1 MKNGLNSFNK
11 AVSLCLI
18 ITLVFSISIFSSCA
32 VKPYDSPQM
41 QNTEQATIVITST
54 PAPATP
60 TPTDEPTPTIEPTAT
75 PRSGPQVVGI
85 YVSGSGGRVLLT
97 EYKTN
102 WNRGEDIATFNTF
115 ASNEPLLN
123 YAKYREMLVKEWFS
137 YPDAKDYK
145 IGYTLSYTLY
155 SGEEFSI
162 TIRKPSDVQHT
173 EYLEVYLY
181 DSVQQSANAGWYT
194 HLADENIDDETL
206 LYSFKLTPGV
216 KIKEV
221 EKIKL
226 EAFVYKYMD
235 ESDFDETT
243 GEYIGT
249 VSYEIDIVRR

>member
-1 MKNGLNSFNK
+1 MNIRLNSFFR
-11 AVSLCLI
+11 AISISSLIILVSLAA
-18 ITLVFSISIFSSCA
+18 VFSACTIEPKDI
-32 VKPYDSPQM
+32 PQI
-41 QNTEQATIVITST
+41 QYTDQATILYTSTPEQATPTV
-54 PAPATP
+54 TP
-60 TPTDEPTPTIEPTAT
+60 TIEPTIEPTAT
-75 PRSGPQVVGI
+75 PRSGPLEVGI

-97 EYKTN
+97 EYKTK
-102 WNRGEDIATFNTF
+102 WTRGEDIATFNTF

-123 YAKYREMLVKEWFS
+123 YAGYREMLVDKWFS
-137 YPDAKDYK
+137 FPDAKEYK

-181 DSVQQSANAGWYT
+181 DSVQQYARAGWYT
-194 HLADENIDDETL
+194 HLADEDMDEDTL

-221 EKIKL
+221 ETIKL
-226 EAFVYKYMD
+226 EAFVYRYMD

-249 VSYEIDIVRR
+249 VSYEIDIIRK